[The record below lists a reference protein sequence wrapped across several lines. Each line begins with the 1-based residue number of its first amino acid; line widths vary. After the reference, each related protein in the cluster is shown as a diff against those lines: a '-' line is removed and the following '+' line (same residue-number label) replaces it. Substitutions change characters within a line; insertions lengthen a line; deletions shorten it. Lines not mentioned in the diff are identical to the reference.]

1 MTPTIANIAHAAK
14 GRCAAMLLALMAWSG
29 AHHAQAQS
37 PATVAPAA
45 SATAAA
51 GSASAPAT
59 TAPTTFRVAIK
70 PAKPFAF
77 EEGGQWK
84 GYSVEVWNA
93 VAAKN
98 NWRFEWVP
106 TETVPQA
113 LTAVQ
118 EGKVDVAVGALSVT
132 EEREKV
138 LDFSHP
144 FFESGLQIVSNTTS
158 AGTIFQALNGLMS
171 VQVLGGLSFLVIC
184 LVLVS
189 WLLWRLERNNNEEN
203 FPKPAGAGLKESL
216 WWSTNIL
223 IAGGCENISPT
234 GTAGRLV
241 AVLWMLGGIAFT
253 SYITAVFTS
262 TLTVQRLGAEVH
274 GLQDLQGQIVATLD
288 GSSSDQ
294 YLSKKGVPVEG
305 HESLD
310 SAMAS
315 LLDRNAKAVVYDAP
329 MLRYWLNTHPKEA
342 QKVTLAGDKFAR
354 QHYAF
359 ALKVGSDKRKPI
371 NEALLE
377 IRSEG
382 GLDEINQRWFGDSD
396 VEPSNAASP

>member
-1 MTPTIANIAHAAK
+1 MTPDLFQKAK
-14 GRCAAMLLALMAWSG
+14 GRCVALLMSLMAL
-29 AHHAQAQS
+29 
-37 PATVAPAA
+37 TVAPLAMAQDATAIAPAPEAAA
-45 SATAAA
+45 SK
-51 GSASAPAT
+51 P
-59 TAPTTFRVAIK
+59 APTVTLRVAVK

-84 GYSVEVWNA
+84 GYSVDVWNS
-93 VAAKN
+93 VAEKN

-113 LTAVQ
+113 LSALQ
-118 EGKVDVAVGALSVT
+118 AGKVDVAVGALSVT

-144 FFESGLQIVSNTTS
+144 FYESGLQIVSGTTS
-158 AGTIFQALNGLMS
+158 AGTIFQAINGLMS
-171 VQVLGGLSFLVIC
+171 TQVLGGLGVLLVSLI
-184 LVLVS
+184 LVS
-189 WLLWRLERNNNEEN
+189 WLLWRLERSNNEEN

-234 GTAGRLV
+234 GTPGRLV
-241 AVLWMLGGIAFT
+241 AVVWMLGGIAFT

-274 GLQDLQGQIVATLD
+274 GLQDLQGQIVATLE

-294 YLSKKGVPVEG
+294 YLAKKGVPVEG
-305 HESLD
+305 HDTLD
-310 SAMAS
+310 AAMAS
-315 LLDRNAKAVVYDAP
+315 LLDKNAKAVVYDAP
-329 MLRYWLNTHPKEA
+329 MIRYWLNTHPKEA
-342 QKVTLAGDKFAR
+342 QKVTTAGDTFAR

-359 ALKVGSDKRKPI
+359 ALPVGSDKRKAI

-382 GLDEINQRWFGDSD
+382 GLDEINKRWFGEGDG
-396 VEPSNAASP
+396 ASSSGASATP